1 MSIEETLFNVSQ
13 ERNGDGKVDQE
24 ERLPSMADFAAM
36 LDNYE
41 SFRPQRG
48 QILQGVIIKVEEK
61 AIYID
66 VGAKRDAIV
75 PFSDLDDLDE
85 AMVQNL
91 SPGDE
96 VPVYVTRTPVGDE
109 ELLVSL
115 NRGLEKQD
123 WDRATELLDSDEA
136 LELEVVGHNKGGV
149 LADFG
154 RIRGFVPNSHVPQL
168 RPYLGNSHEL
178 ARQKSALVGTTLS
191 VNVIDVEPRRKRL
204 VLSAKAAED
213 ERRQQ
218 RLEELVPGQDLV
230 GTVSH
235 IVDYGAF
242 IDLDGVNGLL
252 HISEVDWDHVEKPG
266 DVFSVGDQVELRVL
280 DVDIDRER
288 VSLSRKALLPNP
300 YERFANEHQV
310 GELVEGTVTAVV
322 DFGAFV
328 EVADG
333 VEGLVHS
340 SEMHLGPETQPR
352 DVLSRREPVLAR
364 IISMEPESERLGLS
378 MRRVSPAEEIAWM
391 AERRAIAEAS
401 EEEE

>member
-1 MSIEETLFNVSQ
+1 
-13 ERNGDGKVDQE
+13 
-24 ERLPSMADFAAM
+24 
-36 LDNYE
+36 
-41 SFRPQRG
+41 
-48 QILQGVIIKVEEK
+48 
-61 AIYID
+61 
-66 VGAKRDAIV
+66 
-75 PFSDLDDLDE
+75 
-85 AMVQNL
+85 
-91 SPGDE
+91 
-96 VPVYVTRTPVGDE
+96 
-109 ELLVSL
+109 
-115 NRGLEKQD
+115 
-123 WDRATELLDSDEA
+123 
-136 LELEVVGHNKGGV
+136 
-149 LADFG
+149 
-154 RIRGFVPNSHVPQL
+154 
-168 RPYLGNSHEL
+168 
-178 ARQKSALVGTTLS
+178 
-191 VNVIDVEPRRKRL
+191 
-204 VLSAKAAED
+204 
-213 ERRQQ
+213 
-218 RLEELVPGQDLV
+218 
-230 GTVSH
+230 
-235 IVDYGAF
+235 
-242 IDLDGVNGLL
+242 
-252 HISEVDWDHVEKPG
+252 
-266 DVFSVGDQVELRVL
+266 VGDQVELRVL